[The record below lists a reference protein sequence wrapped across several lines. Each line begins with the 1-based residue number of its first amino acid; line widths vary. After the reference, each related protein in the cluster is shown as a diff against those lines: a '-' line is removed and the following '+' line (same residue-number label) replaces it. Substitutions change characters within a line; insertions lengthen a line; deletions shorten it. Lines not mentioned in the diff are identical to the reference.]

1 MRILLVEDEAEAAQ
15 ALCRALIE
23 NSFAVDIA
31 ATGAQA
37 VEKAWVNQYD
47 LVLLDAMLP
56 DTDGFAVCARL
67 REQGLVSPV
76 LMLTALDSVDHR
88 IDGLDAGAD
97 DYLTKPF
104 DLRELLARIRA
115 LLRRGPALRQSH
127 ISVGDLSVDTRTR
140 RVSRQGQPI
149 SLTAKEYALLEYL
162 AIRQGEVLSREEIA
176 EHVWNENYD
185 PFSNSIEVFIQR
197 LRRKIEAPGAVRL
210 LETRRGEGYRLSAS
224 LAG

>member
-1 MRILLVEDEAEAAQ
+1 MRILLVEDEAEAA
-15 ALCRALIE
+15 RALSRALVE
-23 NSFAVDIA
+23 NTFAVDIA
-31 ATGAQA
+31 STGSQA
-37 VEKAWVNQYD
+37 IEKAWDNQYD
-47 LVLLDAMLP
+47 LVLLDLMLP
-56 DTDGFAVCARL
+56 DTNGFEVCARL
-67 REQGLVSPV
+67 RQQGFVCPV

-97 DYLTKPF
+97 DYLSKPF

-115 LLRRGPALRQSH
+115 LLRRGPALRQSR
-127 ISVGDLSVDTRTR
+127 IEVGDLVVDTRTR
-140 RVSRQGQPI
+140 RVTRHGEVI

-197 LRRKIEAPGAVRL
+197 LRRKIEPPGATRL